1 MKVKIIR
8 PTFIN
13 GELAQVND
21 VVEVSD
27 ADGKQLIS
35 TKKAVIA
42 AEGKVERA
50 VGKAQQD
57 K

>member
-8 PTFIN
+8 STFIN

>member
-1 MKVKIIR
+1 MKVRIIR
-8 PTFIN
+8 STFIN